1 MPIVDGKEYAY
12 TAEGMAAAERAKK
25 KSTFTLKS
33 GNSPLFKVMGSS
45 PARKLG
51 DYEVTLE
58 DINSAKAGGATAATI
73 KKLQDSK
80 SKSDQKKENL
90 KAGKERLSVTVDP
103 KERKNLEEGIEEV
116 EES

>member
-90 KAGKERLSVTVDP
+90 KKGKDLLAKTEDLE
-103 KERKNLEEGIEEV
+103 KIKNLKEGIKQIEK
-116 EES
+116 S